1 MGCKTVRSRRNL
13 YPSRIGCLSTSNT
26 VFDYKGTY
34 MKFPVQTKPRIIVLK
49 SLVWK
54 QLRVWSKSLGWDGW
68 EWRWDGSSIF
78 DLLVKGW
85 VIQFSALWHRDGPTC
100 LRTGIDIR
108 MTQST
113 TEVTP
118 SSSKRRTTFS
128 NRSWKSTL
136 GRRIIKMAI
145 SCIVKPLWK
154 LRSLTEWA
162 RSPRAKCSKY
172 CANTFDMLV
181 VKDNC
186 ETLKVEF
193 F

>member
-1 MGCKTVRSRRNL
+1 
-13 YPSRIGCLSTSNT
+13 
-26 VFDYKGTY
+26 

-54 QLRVWSKSLGWDGW
+54 RLRVWSKSLGWDGW

-118 SSSKRRTTFS
+118 SSPKGLKTFKAVVELK
-128 NRSWKSTL
+128 NVMFYDGVGHVIFYLHL
-136 GRRIIKMAI
+136 G
-145 SCIVKPLWK
+145 CV
-154 LRSLTEWA
+154 T
-162 RSPRAKCSKY
+162 
-172 CANTFDMLV
+172 
-181 VKDNC
+181 
-186 ETLKVEF
+186 
-193 F
+193 